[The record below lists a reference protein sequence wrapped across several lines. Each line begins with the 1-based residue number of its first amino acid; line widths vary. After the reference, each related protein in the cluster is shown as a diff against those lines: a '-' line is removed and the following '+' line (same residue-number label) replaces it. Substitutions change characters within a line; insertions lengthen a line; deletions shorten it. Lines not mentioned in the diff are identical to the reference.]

1 MEASFGGRRVTVS
14 RRKAL
19 IILVLVILGIFL
31 LTGFY
36 IVNPEEQAV
45 VQRFG
50 QYVRTEEPGLHFKI
64 PFGVEQ
70 QPAIKVRK
78 IQKSEFGFRTLQSGI
93 KTQYSDKDYS
103 DESLMLTGDLN
114 IAEVEWI
121 VQFRIKDP
129 RAYLF
134 NVRNPD
140 ETLLELSESAT
151 RQIVGDRSI
160 DEVLTLSRKEIAYL
174 VQQRLQASL
183 DEYDSGVEIVAVNLQ
198 NVKPPE
204 PVQPAFNAV
213 NSAMQERDRIK
224 NEAEQ
229 QYNQVIPEATGAA
242 ERSIQ
247 EAMGYKVARVNR
259 AKGDAQ
265 KFTQVLA
272 EYRKAPQVTRRRLYL
287 ETMKEILAEVDN
299 VYVVDEDMK
308 GVLPLLNLQGGSRQS
323 GGGK

>member
-70 QPAIKVRK
+70 QTAIKVRK

-140 ETLLELSESAT
+140 ETLRDLSESAT